1 MNKTIARIIE
11 KIYNILHSEEFKEK
25 YRMQDKDF
33 TRKRKLSFPEI
44 CLMILKGSKKGLQA
58 AINTFLKETKN
69 QIKEYSNAAF
79 CKARQKINPDAFKHL
94 FKIVAKEFY
103 SNNEYKTFLGY
114 RVWAIDGSKLNLPNT
129 EELLE
134 VYGSENFNNGIHIQA
149 QVSCLY
155 DVLNHVIL
163 DAYMEPHNTSERTL
177 AKKHFECLKAFNSQK
192 ELLLMDRGYP
202 SEDILL
208 TLENSGLNYVI
219 RTNKNEFF
227 KEVRNVKTEDE
238 IIERKCKNGNL
249 KIRVVTFKLNNGNEE
264 TILTNIMDAKITKE
278 NFADIY
284 RLRWGIET
292 KYDDIKNKLELEN
305 FSGVTGI
312 SVLQDF
318 YSTMFLSNL
327 LAALEF
333 ECSDELEIKNS
344 SKELKYQYKINT
356 SHAISTLKTSVVELL
371 LTDSKRKTKKI
382 LKNIHMQLLQ
392 CLVPIRNNRSF
403 PRTRKRSVI
412 KFRSNKKQL

>member
-33 TRKRKLSFPEI
+33 IRKRKLSFPEI

-129 EELLE
+129 KELLE

-163 DAYMEPHNTSERTL
+163 DAYMEPHNTSERML
-177 AKKHFECLKAFNSQK
+177 AKKHFECLKEFNPKK
-192 ELLLMDRGYP
+192 ELFLMDRGYP

-208 TLENSGLNYVI
+208 SLENAKFNYVI
-219 RTNKNEFF
+219 RSNKKEFF
-227 KEVRNVKTEDE
+227 KEVRNVKKDDE
-238 IIERKCKNGNL
+238 VIIRKCKNGVL
-249 KIRVVTFKLNNGNEE
+249 KIRVITVKLSSGTTE
-264 TILTNIMDAKITKE
+264 TLLTNILDESISPKM
-278 NFADIY
+278 FADIY

-305 FSGVTGI
+305 FSGVTAV

-327 LAALEF
+327 LAGMEF
-333 ECSDELEIKNS
+333 ECSNELEIINASDEHKH
-344 SKELKYQYKINT
+344 QYKINT
-356 SHAISTLKTSVVELL
+356 SHAISTLKRNVVELL
-371 LTDSKRKTKKI
+371 LTDSKHKTKKI
-382 LKNIHMQLLQ
+382 LKTIHSQLLQ
-392 CLVPIRNNRSF
+392 CLVPIRDNRLF
-403 PRTRKRSVI
+403 PRSQKRSTI
-412 KFRSNKKQL
+412 KFRPNKKHL